1 MMFGGISFESESASV
16 ENFRASLREM
26 SDDELIG
33 QSRILRGFCDDWE
46 SLGDLG

>member
-16 ENFRASLREM
+16 ENFRASLRE
-26 SDDELIG
+26 DDELIG